1 MAHGSHRTQEGRSV
15 STDSNG
21 GTEFLLSLEER
32 ERFASWLEREA
43 ATDDQLIEQMEKAG
57 VPRTFVVAREVDAQA
72 KRRIA
77 HILRS
82 TDAVSL

>member
-1 MAHGSHRTQEGRSV
+1 MSAV
-15 STDSNG
+15 SNG
-21 GTEFLLSLEER
+21 GTEFMLTPEER
-32 ERFASWLEREA
+32 ERFASWLEHEA
-43 ATDDQLIEQMEKAG
+43 STDDELIAQMEKTG
-57 VPRTFVVAREVDAQA
+57 VPRTFVVAREIDAQA

>member
-1 MAHGSHRTQEGRSV
+1 MSP
-15 STDSNG
+15 DSNG
-21 GTEFLLSLEER
+21 GTEFMLSAEER

-43 ATDDQLIEQMEKAG
+43 STDDDLIAQMEKTG
-57 VPRTFVVAREVDAQA
+57 VPRTFVVAREIDAQA